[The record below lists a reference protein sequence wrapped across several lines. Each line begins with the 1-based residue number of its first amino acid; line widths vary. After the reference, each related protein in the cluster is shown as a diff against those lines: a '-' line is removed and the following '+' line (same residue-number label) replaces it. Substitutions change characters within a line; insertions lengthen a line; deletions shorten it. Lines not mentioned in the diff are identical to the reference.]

1 MQAGTAL
8 STFLPDHINND
19 SFMSNY
25 SQAMIPGLVTGLTGI
40 RYAPCLL
47 RSSAVGAAAGATGV
61 IFNPSLFAA
70 RPTGAG
76 TLMSAPIS
84 ALHVHPGSRIPGM
97 SVSMHTCRTFADE
110 SYWPMRLHYKLA
122 FNWSYKS
129 HRGVMLAKY

>member
-8 STFLPDHINND
+8 STFLPDHIGND

-76 TLMSAPIS
+76 PLTSTPPPPDHCIAC
-84 ALHVHPGSRIPGM
+84 AARVRDPGHAREHAHIRKWVTS
-97 SVSMHTCRTFADE
+97 
-110 SYWPMRLHYKLA
+110 
-122 FNWSYKS
+122 
-129 HRGVMLAKY
+129 